1 MHVPAKFIGDT
12 GLRKNNTEEA
22 MTTTLFTQFPTECVT
37 GVTCCKIIYDTCW
50 YKWKVA
56 AVINTLCAISA
67 NGNPLVANAAGVNF
81 TPSTNTANG
90 KEITALNK
98 VITEN
103 KVMLSIFTPFLFPAI
118 TFFENTFL
126 D

>member
-1 MHVPAKFIGDT
+1 MAVPAKFNGDT

-22 MTTTLFTQFPTECVT
+22 MTTTLFTQLPTECVT
-37 GVTCCKIIYDTCW
+37 GVTCCKIIYETCW
-50 YKWKVA
+50 YKWNVA
-56 AVINTLCAISA
+56 PVINTLWIMSA

-81 TPSTNTANG
+81 TPSTTTANG
-90 KEITALNK
+90 KEITALNN

-103 KVMLSIFTPFLFPAI
+103 KVMLSIFTPLFPPI
-118 TFFENTFL
+118 TFFEKTFL

>member
-1 MHVPAKFIGDT
+1 M
-12 GLRKNNTEEA
+12 
-22 MTTTLFTQFPTECVT
+22 
-37 GVTCCKIIYDTCW
+37 
-50 YKWKVA
+50 
-56 AVINTLCAISA
+56 NTLCIISA

-81 TPSTNTANG
+81 TPSTATANG
-90 KEITALNK
+90 KEITALNN

-103 KVMLSIFTPFLFPAI
+103 KVMLSIFTPLFPPM